1 MPKIL
6 IQEGGQQSVFELF
19 DDEITIGR
27 GAANAIQVADGH
39 ASKHHAVIRRLGGRV
54 KLVDLESK
62 NGTRVNGEFKNQRW
76 LAHGDV
82 VAIGAM
88 SMTFDGSDL
97 AAAPVP
103 VAAAYAAPAVVSGPA
118 LSVMAAPAAASSPP
132 AAPPAAPR
140 AAARPSARR
149 ARDDDDEREERPRG
163 VPRRSNNN
171 AAVAMMV
178 GLGVVGLVVIL
189 VMLVGGGAGKN
200 ALALRTAKQVYD
212 RDGAAAAAAYLRAN
226 SDPSDVDGY
235 VSVAARLKEWDSM
248 VAHEGDDAL
257 VEEAKLVMKK
267 LIRDRIEQH
276 MNQLTDEALGRRA
289 LEFVEK
295 YKDTPTAME
304 LLNSPYGDYPK
315 IRALMEKAKAAK

>member
-39 ASKHHAVIRRLGGRV
+39 ASKHHAVVRRLGGRV

-88 SMTFDGSDL
+88 TMTFDGSDL
-97 AAAPVP
+97 AAVP

-118 LSVMAAPAAASSPP
+118 LAVMAAPAP
-132 AAPPAAPR
+132 AAPAAPR
-140 AAARPSARR
+140 TTTRR
-149 ARDDDDEREERPRG
+149 VRDDDRGDRGDRGDREERPRG

-171 AAVAMMV
+171 AVVAMMV
-178 GLGVVGLVVIL
+178 GAGVIGLIVIL
-189 VMLVGGGAGKN
+189 ILMVGGGAGKN
-200 ALALRTAKQVYD
+200 ALALRTAKQLYT
-212 RDGAAAAAAYLRAN
+212 RDGPGPAAAYLRAN

-235 VSVAARLKEWDSM
+235 VSVAEKLKEWDSM
-248 VAHEGDDAL
+248 VANEGNDAL
-257 VEEAKLVMKK
+257 VDEAKAVMSK
-267 LIRDRIEQH
+267 LMRDRIEQH
-276 MNQLTDEALGRRA
+276 ANGLSDEALGRRA
-289 LEFVEK
+289 LEFAEK
-295 YKDTPTAME
+295 YKATPTAME
-304 LLNSPYGDYPK
+304 LLNSPYGDNPK
-315 IRALMEKAKAAK
+315 LRALMEKAKAAK

>member
-88 SMTFDGSDL
+88 TMTFDGSDV

-118 LSVMAAPAAASSPP
+118 LSVMAAPAAPP
-132 AAPPAAPR
+132 PMPAAPR
-140 AAARPSARR
+140 AAPRPSSSRR
-149 ARDDDDEREERPRG
+149 ARDDGDEREERPRG

-171 AAVAMMV
+171 AVVAMMV
-178 GLGVVGLVVIL
+178 GAGVIGLIVIL
-189 VMLVGGGAGKN
+189 ILLIGGGAGKN
-200 ALALRTAKQVYD
+200 ALALRSAKQLYQ
-212 RDGAAAAAAYLRAN
+212 RDQDPAAAAAYLRSQA
-226 SDPSDVDGY
+226 DPSDVDGY
-235 VSVAARLKEWDSM
+235 VSVAEKLKEWDSM
-248 VAHEGDDAL
+248 AANAGNDAL
-257 VEEAKLVMKK
+257 VDEAKAVMKK
-267 LIRDRIEQH
+267 LIRDRVEQH
-276 MNQLTDEALGRRA
+276 MNGLSDEALGRRA
-289 LEFVEK
+289 LEFAEK

-304 LLNSPYGDYPK
+304 LLNSPYGDNPK
-315 IRALMEKAKAAK
+315 LRALMEKAKAAK

>member
-19 DDEITIGR
+19 DDEITVGR

-88 SMTFDGSDL
+88 TMTFDGSDV

-118 LSVMAAPAAASSPP
+118 LAVMAAPAAP
-132 AAPPAAPR
+132 APAAPR
-140 AAARPSARR
+140 TQSRR
-149 ARDDDDEREERPRG
+149 ARDDDRGDRGDREERPRG

-171 AAVAMMV
+171 AVVAMMV
-178 GLGVVGLVVIL
+178 GAGVIGLIVIL
-189 VMLVGGGAGKN
+189 ILMVGGGAGKN
-200 ALALRTAKQVYD
+200 AIALRTAKQLYA
-212 RDGAAAAAAYLRAN
+212 RGDGAGPAAAYLRAN

-235 VSVAARLKEWDSM
+235 VSVAAQLKEWDSM
-248 VAHEGDDAL
+248 VTHEGPDAL

-267 LIRDRIEQH
+267 LISDRIEQH
-276 MNQLTDEALGRRA
+276 MNGLSDEALGRRA

-304 LLNSPYGDYPK
+304 LLNSPYGDNPK
-315 IRALMEKAKAAK
+315 LRALMEKAKAAK